1 MGSFFIFLHSV
12 KAQEVDL
19 VKIGVYEYEPY
30 CMVNEEGE
38 MEGYY
43 YDLMKLFE
51 DELSFDYEFI
61 VLPLSDGMNQLV
73 SGDLDL
79 MLGISMNNQFKDQFI
94 FNRNWTNKEIFGLFS
109 LEEVSLNQLKERKD
123 LKLGLVRGDSNAN
136 KVLEILKANQIEVTV
151 YYEKDY
157 HTLVKKLE
165 EKEIDL
171 YVDNLIKASDY
182 YLVYEFNGQDVY
194 IAGNENSELI
204 IEEIDR
210 VIEEFMKQGE
220 YPITLLLEEYF
231 GDSIEGD
238 DYWIE
243 IIVGF
248 ALFTPLLVIYPS
260 LKRKFMRNQIK
271 KDLMARRYFLEYQ
284 PIYHPKTNQI
294 IGFESLLRLRGKN
307 QQMISPMK
315 MISKIEKYGMSSYVS
330 FWVIDQVIKDY
341 HMLKTC
347 RCVREQP
354 FYISVNCLFHDIENQ
369 QFVKGVIKKLNQS
382 NLGMNKIC
390 LELVERLKLDDL
402 ETIMNHI
409 QLLKQAGF
417 IISMDEFGKEY
428 ANLDLLHQL
437 DVDIIK
443 IDKLFIEGIGI
454 NPLKEEV
461 VLLISKLALIK
472 NQSVILDGV
481 EHSVQLQIISQIKN
495 EKLYV
500 QGDYY
505 NKPLSIEQI
514 FDL

>member
-61 VLPLSDGMNQLV
+61 VLPLSEGMNQLV

-94 FNRNWTNKEIFGLFS
+94 FNHNWTNKEIFGLFS

-157 HTLVKKLE
+157 DTLVKKLE

-182 YLVYEFNGQDVY
+182 HLVYEFNGQDVY

-210 VIEEFMKQGE
+210 VIEEFMKKGE

-238 DYWIE
+238 DI
-243 IIVGF
+243 G
-248 ALFTPLLVIYPS
+248 
-260 LKRKFMRNQIK
+260 LK
-271 KDLMARRYFLEYQ
+271 
-284 PIYHPKTNQI
+284 
-294 IGFESLLRLRGKN
+294 
-307 QQMISPMK
+307 
-315 MISKIEKYGMSSYVS
+315 SS
-330 FWVIDQVIKDY
+330 
-341 HMLKTC
+341 
-347 RCVREQP
+347 
-354 FYISVNCLFHDIENQ
+354 
-369 QFVKGVIKKLNQS
+369 
-382 NLGMNKIC
+382 
-390 LELVERLKLDDL
+390 
-402 ETIMNHI
+402 
-409 QLLKQAGF
+409 
-417 IISMDEFGKEY
+417 
-428 ANLDLLHQL
+428 
-437 DVDIIK
+437 
-443 IDKLFIEGIGI
+443 
-454 NPLKEEV
+454 
-461 VLLISKLALIK
+461 
-472 NQSVILDGV
+472 
-481 EHSVQLQIISQIKN
+481 
-495 EKLYV
+495 
-500 QGDYY
+500 
-505 NKPLSIEQI
+505 
-514 FDL
+514 

>member
-61 VLPLSDGMNQLV
+61 VLPLSEGMNQLV

-94 FNRNWTNKEIFGLFS
+94 FNHNWTNKEIFGLFS

-182 YLVYEFNGQDVY
+182 HLVYEFNGQDVY

-210 VIEEFMKQGE
+210 VIEEFHE
-220 YPITLLLEEYF
+220 TRRI
-231 GDSIEGD
+231 S
-238 DYWIE
+238 DY
-243 IIVGF
+243 II
-248 ALFTPLLVIYPS
+248 I
-260 LKRKFMRNQIK
+260 
-271 KDLMARRYFLEYQ
+271 RR
-284 PIYHPKTNQI
+284 I
-294 IGFESLLRLRGKN
+294 
-307 QQMISPMK
+307 
-315 MISKIEKYGMSSYVS
+315 
-330 FWVIDQVIKDY
+330 FW
-341 HMLKTC
+341 
-347 RCVREQP
+347 
-354 FYISVNCLFHDIENQ
+354 
-369 QFVKGVIKKLNQS
+369 
-382 NLGMNKIC
+382 
-390 LELVERLKLDDL
+390 
-402 ETIMNHI
+402 
-409 QLLKQAGF
+409 
-417 IISMDEFGKEY
+417 
-428 ANLDLLHQL
+428 
-437 DVDIIK
+437 
-443 IDKLFIEGIGI
+443 
-454 NPLKEEV
+454 
-461 VLLISKLALIK
+461 
-472 NQSVILDGV
+472 
-481 EHSVQLQIISQIKN
+481 
-495 EKLYV
+495 
-500 QGDYY
+500 
-505 NKPLSIEQI
+505 
-514 FDL
+514 

>member
-1 MGSFFIFLHSV
+1 
-12 KAQEVDL
+12 
-19 VKIGVYEYEPY
+19 
-30 CMVNEEGE
+30 MVNEEGE

-182 YLVYEFNGQDVY
+182 HLVYEFNGQDVY

-231 GDSIEGD
+231 GDSIEVD

-248 ALFTPLLVIYPS
+248 ALIIPLLVISPS
-260 LKRKFMRNQIK
+260 LKRKFMRHQIK

-284 PIYHPKTNQI
+284 PIYHLKTNQI

-307 QQMISPMK
+307 QQMILPVK
-315 MISKIEKYGMSSYVS
+315 MMSKIEKYGMSSYVS
-330 FWVIDQVIKDY
+330 FWIIDQVIKDY

-354 FYISVNCLFHDIENQ
+354 FYISVNCLFDDMKIN
-369 QFVKGVIKKLNQS
+369 
-382 NLGMNKIC
+382 NL
-390 LELVERLKLDDL
+390 
-402 ETIMNHI
+402 
-409 QLLKQAGF
+409 
-417 IISMDEFGKEY
+417 
-428 ANLDLLHQL
+428 
-437 DVDIIK
+437 
-443 IDKLFIEGIGI
+443 
-454 NPLKEEV
+454 
-461 VLLISKLALIK
+461 
-472 NQSVILDGV
+472 
-481 EHSVQLQIISQIKN
+481 
-495 EKLYV
+495 
-500 QGDYY
+500 
-505 NKPLSIEQI
+505 
-514 FDL
+514 